1 VGDRAWG
8 YYGDHGVVHAQLS
21 AVRGQRRTQCLLSAL
36 GVGADIRGDVHLG
49 GVELRGQRPHLLD
62 HPAVPD
68 DQLGAEIT

>member
-1 VGDRAWG
+1 
-8 YYGDHGVVHAQLS
+8 
-21 AVRGQRRTQCLLSAL
+21 LSAL
-36 GVGADIRGDVHLG
+36 GVGAGIRGDVHLG